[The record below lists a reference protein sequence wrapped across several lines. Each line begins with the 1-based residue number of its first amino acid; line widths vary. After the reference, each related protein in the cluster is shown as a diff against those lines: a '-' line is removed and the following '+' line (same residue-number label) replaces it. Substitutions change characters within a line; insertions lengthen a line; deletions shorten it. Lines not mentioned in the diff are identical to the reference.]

1 MIADVLLHFS
11 RLSFIE
17 GGSCYK
23 EKRYN
28 VSKLF
33 AIHDLDVF
41 DLGIKVTYFAFF
53 SGKKNPNNDLFY
65 VSFTFCYRD
74 VWDQMSCNYLK
85 ALGKKGTL
93 YDKYNIS

>member
-23 EKRYN
+23 EKRYKIICN
-28 VSKLF
+28 TY
-33 AIHDLDVF
+33 DLDVF

-53 SGKKNPNNDLFY
+53 SWKKNPNNDLFY
-65 VSFTFCYRD
+65 VSVGNF
-74 VWDQMSCNYLK
+74 L
-85 ALGKKGTL
+85 LG
-93 YDKYNIS
+93 DIR